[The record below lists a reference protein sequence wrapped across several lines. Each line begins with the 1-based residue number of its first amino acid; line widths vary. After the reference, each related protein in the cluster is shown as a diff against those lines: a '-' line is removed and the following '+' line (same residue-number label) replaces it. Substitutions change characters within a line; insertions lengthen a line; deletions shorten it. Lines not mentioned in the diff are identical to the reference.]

1 MKSVF
6 RFFMQTT
13 FVVAIGFGVSLFLL
27 AAMPL
32 ATEKLQ
38 TLELPETGIAV
49 FLDKPHAGKLPQK
62 ASERLVIDDASQ
74 EEGTAK
80 RINLAENTAST
91 PVLLNIAP
99 PKIAASPLKK
109 VKIAEFGTFLKS
121 TRQQGRINL
130 DELKKATGLTEPQL
144 LNIENGKTV
153 PTPELAMSFESVLQI
168 DVLYK

>member
-13 FVVAIGFGVSLFLL
+13 LVVAIGFGVSLFLL

-38 TLELPETGIAV
+38 TIELPETGIAV
-49 FLDKPHAGKLPQK
+49 FLDAPKSEKSGQQT
-62 ASERLVIDDASQ
+62 SERLVIDEASQ

-80 RINLAENTAST
+80 RISLAENTTST

-99 PKIAASPLKK
+99 PRLAATPFKK
-109 VKIAEFGTFLKS
+109 VKIAEFGTFLKD
-121 TRQQGRINL
+121 TRQQGRVKL
-130 DELKKATGLTEPQL
+130 DELKKATGLTEQQL